1 MQHNLIDLKTACSVE
16 KGAYELIGEIDKYYK
31 PMYDFDYSMYL
42 YVRMVLSIT
51 LDNANPS
58 NNLIIRPA
66 DREVAEQSAIFSNA
80 YNSIWAR
87 QIELNNLPSVVLQ
100 RNEPRILEI
109 AIANFKDDYAL
120 GSAFSFGALN
130 VPYVQYFKMKSVNNV
145 FRMYAANGFT
155 IRGKIWGIR
164 A

>member
-1 MQHNLIDLKTACSVE
+1 MIDPKTTCDVE
-16 KGAYELIGEIDKYYK
+16 HGAFVLIGEINKYYK

-51 LDNANPS
+51 LDSENPS

-66 DREVAEQSAIFSNA
+66 DREVEEQSAIFSNA
-80 YNSIWAR
+80 YNSVWTR

-100 RNEPRILEI
+100 RDEPRILEI
-109 AIANFKDDYAL
+109 ALANFKDDYTL
-120 GSAFSFGALN
+120 GSAFSFGGLN
-130 VPYVQYFKMKSVNNV
+130 VPYVQYFKMKTVNNV
-145 FRMYAANGFT
+145 LRLYAANGLT
-155 IRGKIWGIR
+155 IQGKIWGIR